1 MLSIIIKNSHLQFRA
16 FALVFINKRSR
27 YKERATFLTTNK
39 DSMAQQTKTCTV
51 IGYIGDPIY
60 TETETHTRLQFGVA
74 VNFESRP
81 DNDGVVFKHTDWTSC
96 ELTGARAKAIKPFL
110 SKGSY
115 VSVTG
120 DLRWFEF
127 KKKDA
132 DKAETLESL
141 RVQQIVF
148 LDKKPTTGEAA
159 ADGT

>member
-1 MLSIIIKNSHLQFRA
+1 
-16 FALVFINKRSR
+16 
-27 YKERATFLTTNK
+27 
-39 DSMAQQTKTCTV
+39 MAQQTKTCTL
-51 IGYIGDPIY
+51 IGYTGEPTY
-60 TETETHTRLQFGVA
+60 TETETVTRLQFGVA
-74 VNFESRP
+74 VNYESRP
-81 DNDGVVFKHTDWTSC
+81 DKDGVVFKHTDWTNC
-96 ELTGARAKAIKPFL
+96 ELTGARAKAIKPIL

-132 DKAETLESL
+132 DKPETLESL

-148 LDKKPTTGEAA
+148 LDKKPTTSEAA